1 MGLLHD
7 IGKIGVPD
15 YIINKTERLT
25 DDEYMTIK
33 SHPVI
38 GAEVLHDMTEQL
50 RQIIHSE
57 SENFGTQSSWN
68 NTSYREPQQ
77 MYAGQNKQP
86 VNFRIP
92 VPEDDRADSEESS
105 MPKFS

>member
-1 MGLLHD
+1 MIAEALGWEKERVDDLKFAALLHD

-57 SENFGTQSSWN
+57 PENLKPSLHL
-68 NTSYREPQQ
+68 
-77 MYAGQNKQP
+77 
-86 VNFRIP
+86 
-92 VPEDDRADSEESS
+92 
-105 MPKFS
+105 